1 MMMSNSSRHNNNDP
15 YNHENRQT
23 FVLKCDKPRYDGG
36 VEVDLERYFGRKL
49 QPNMNQMK
57 RARLEKKLLDLLA
70 EGAEESE
77 NALEAEAF
85 ISELSFHEVEDVKLE
100 EAGYNQQCQSLTF
113 SQLSSM
119 ALDKANLD
127 RAINRRHPMGPY
139 GADSQTMPAMK
150 TDSKWS
156 LIRQVLLQGPLQVAI
171 SLAGIVTTMV
181 AMASIGLGTKHVSLK
196 QQSLELMKDCSAM
209 FWKGWLNTV
218 LIPFKT
224 VQVAFAKA

>member
-1 MMMSNSSRHNNNDP
+1 MMMSNSSPHNNNDP

-23 FVLKCDKPRYDGG
+23 FVLKCDTPRYDGG

-49 QPNMNQMK
+49 QPNVNQMK

-85 ISELSFHEVEDVKLE
+85 ISELSLHEVEDVKLE
-100 EAGYNQQCQSLTF
+100 EADYSHQRQSFTF
-113 SQLSSM
+113 SQLSTM

-127 RAINRRHPMGPY
+127 TATNRRHPMGPY
-139 GADSQTMPAMK
+139 GADSHTMPAMK
-150 TDSKWS
+150 TGSKWC

-171 SLAGIVTTMV
+171 SLAGIFTTV
-181 AMASIGLGTKHVSLK
+181 IAIYSIGLGTKHASLK
-196 QQSLELMKDCSAM
+196 QQSLDLMKDCSAM